1 MKINFK
7 KFGVLLSFVFLSH
20 FAFAVTPEFRDGDII
35 GESEISSVPMTSFFE
50 AATASRYGHV
60 AVVLKVN
67 NNWVVYEETPPKAQV
82 SSLQSFLNRS
92 PGPYSIIRR
101 HQLMTAAQLNILK
114 SSAQEIVNKGV
125 PYNHSQT
132 QHDGFLNCSEFV
144 RLVFSKAG
152 IAVGK
157 LERVQDLNLKT
168 FHGYPWQLWL
178 HLLPATK
185 LTDLVVTPASVM
197 RTSGWAHVA
206 GTSIPSKKYSDQELV
221 EAWKKENGLNGVA
234 SLWRLKPEEIEK
246 LARP

>member
-7 KFGVLLSFVFLSH
+7 KISVALSLVFISSI
-20 FAFAVTPEFRDGDII
+20 AFAIAPEFRDGDII
-35 GESEISSVPMTSFFE
+35 GESETSSVPMTSFFE

-82 SSLQSFLNRS
+82 SSLQNFLKRS
-92 PGPYSIIRR
+92 QGPYSVIRR
-101 HQLMTAAQLNILK
+101 NQLLNGAQYGLLKAA
-114 SSAQEIVNKGV
+114 AQEIVNKGV

-132 QHDGFLNCSEFV
+132 QHQGYLNCSEFV
-144 RLVFSKAG
+144 RLIFSQAG

-168 FHGYPWQLWL
+168 FHGYPWQLWM
-178 HLLPATK
+178 HLLPDTK

-197 RTSGWAHVA
+197 RTSGWIHVA
-206 GTSIPSKKYSDQELV
+206 GSLVPNQRYSDAELV
-221 EAWKKENGLNGVA
+221 ESWKRENALNGVA
-234 SLWRLKPEEIEK
+234 ALWRIKPEDLEK
-246 LARP
+246 LAKP

>member
-7 KFGVLLSFVFLSH
+7 KFGLVLSLILLSNFS
-20 FAFAVTPEFRDGDII
+20 FAITPEFHDGDIV
-35 GESEISSVPMTSFFE
+35 GESEINSVPMTSFFE

-60 AVVLKVN
+60 AVILKVN

-92 PGPYSIIRR
+92 QGPYSVIRR
-101 HQLMTAAQLNILK
+101 SLPMTAAQFGILK
-114 SSAQEIVNKGV
+114 AAAQEIVNKGV

-144 RLVFSKAG
+144 RMVFSKAG

-157 LERVQDLNLKT
+157 LESVQELNLKT

-178 HLLPATK
+178 HLLPDTK

-197 RTSGWAHVA
+197 RTPGWNQVGGSLA
-206 GTSIPSKKYSDQELV
+206 PNKKYTDAELV
-221 EAWKKENGLNGVA
+221 ESWKKERALNGVA
-234 SLWRLKPEEIEK
+234 SLWRLTPEAVEK